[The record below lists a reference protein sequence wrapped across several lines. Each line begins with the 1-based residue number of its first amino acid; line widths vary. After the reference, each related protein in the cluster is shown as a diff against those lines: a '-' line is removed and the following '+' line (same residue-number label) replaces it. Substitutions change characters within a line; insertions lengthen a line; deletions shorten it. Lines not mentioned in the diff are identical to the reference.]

1 MTSSSSH
8 REASTSASL
17 IRRVQNND
25 RAAWERLSVV
35 YGPVVY
41 EWARQH
47 GLQPQDA
54 ADVMQ
59 DVFQT
64 LTRNVGKFDLDR
76 GTPFRGWLWTVT
88 RNKVNDLYRKQAD
101 RARAEGGTE
110 ALHRMNQMPAEMADA
125 PPISDSDIGQSE
137 SSGVYRR
144 AMDLIKTDFEPQT
157 WQAFWRTVVNREKPT
172 EVAADLGISKWAIYK
187 ARSRVM
193 QRLREEFA
201 DLM

>member
-1 MTSSSSH
+1 MPSSSSH
-8 REASTSASL
+8 CETASTSASL
-17 IRRVQNND
+17 IRRVQKND
-25 RAAWERLSVV
+25 RSAWERLSVV

-64 LTRNVGKFDLDR
+64 LTRNVGKFDLER
-76 GTPFRGWLWTVT
+76 GTSFRGWLWTVT
-88 RNKVNDLYRKQAD
+88 RNKVNDHYRKQAD
-101 RARAEGGTE
+101 RTQAEGGTE
-110 ALHRMNQMPAEMADA
+110 ALHRLNQMAEA
-125 PPISDSDIGQSE
+125 PPISDSDIARSE

-172 EVAADLGISKWAIYK
+172 EVAADLGISKWTVYK

>member
-1 MTSSSSH
+1 MPSSSPH

-17 IRRVQNND
+17 IRRVQNNERD
-25 RAAWERLSVV
+25 AWERLSLV

-47 GLQPQDA
+47 GLQQQDA

-59 DVFQT
+59 DVFQS
-64 LTRNVGKFDLDR
+64 LTRNVTKFDLDR

-88 RNKVNDLYRKQAD
+88 RNKVNDFYRKQAD
-101 RARAEGGTE
+101 RDRAEGGTE
-110 ALHRMNQMPAEMADA
+110 ALHRLNQMAES
-125 PPISDSDIGQSE
+125 PPISDSDIARSE

-172 EVAADLGISKWAIYK
+172 EVAEDLGISKWTVYK

-193 QRLREEFA
+193 QRLRDEFA